1 MNKYVVKLYA
11 RAYRDLDGIYTYI
24 AENLLEP
31 DTALNMADELE
42 SAIFSLEQLPERGA
56 VRRAGAYANG
66 NYRQLFVKNYTE
78 KTAPKNGLSFFPL
91 ERKKDVSADKVLRQ
105 ICVYVKQSMTQEN
118 PPQRWLCGGR
128 KRGSGIEI

>member
-56 VRRAGAYANG
+56 VRRAGLCK
-66 NYRQLFVKNYTE
+66 RQLSPVV
-78 KTAPKNGLSFFPL
+78 
-91 ERKKDVSADKVLRQ
+91 RKKLYGKDSPKKRAVLFRWKGKRM
-105 ICVYVKQSMTQEN
+105 Y
-118 PPQRWLCGGR
+118 QRIKFSGR
-128 KRGSGIEI
+128 YAFTLSSP

>member
-78 KTAPKNGLSFFPL
+78 KTAQKNGLSFFVGK
-91 ERKKDVSADKVLRQ
+91 EKGC
-105 ICVYVKQSMTQEN
+105 I
-118 PPQRWLCGGR
+118 
-128 KRGSGIEI
+128 SG

>member
-78 KTAPKNGLSFFPL
+78 KTAPQHGLSFFVGK
-91 ERKKDVSADKVLRQ
+91 EKGC
-105 ICVYVKQSMTQEN
+105 I
-118 PPQRWLCGGR
+118 
-128 KRGSGIEI
+128 SG